1 MKIPAYLFLF
11 FLLVS
16 ASCRQQDYPRL
27 LAVADSLMDTRP
39 DSAWQLLRGISP
51 EALPTEGERMRHRL
65 LTVEAECRNG
75 QMPANDSLLLPL
87 IGYFQRGGETFWEA
101 RAEYNRGCILYNGLR
116 QAGKALESYR
126 RAEELAQAVHD
137 KRLLAHIYNQISRI
151 YYSQDYV
158 SKNDSLYWIT
168 KRLAEES
175 GDTVLWIETQQRLAT
190 LLMGQ
195 GKKNYPKAESLLLEN
210 YSLTQRL
217 QFKELQ
223 KNAAMS
229 LSMLYSYMRRGKQA
243 LFFAQ
248 KALFLQADTAAL
260 SVVHVLM
267 GEAYYRMQEY
277 DSASVWFNKVLGS
290 KRSTSLSAAYM
301 RLGNIAEKQGN
312 MKKALEFEKKRNFY
326 EEQFREQSQAVEIQL
341 AEQKRIWQRQQQ
353 EDNASYV
360 TLWTIGLSVSVFLL
374 LAFTIIIYVYR
385 LKRQKRGLQA
395 LPKSA
400 EVHGPDGEEAGR
412 DKESSLPIFED
423 SKLVF
428 AAESEEA
435 NRQKQTFNFEILTQQ
450 FKQQEIYGKI
460 QRILDYYHAHNDY
473 EEHFQEEDKRV
484 LVELVE
490 HETGGFIDYLK
501 ARCAT
506 LKKAEVVFCV
516 LSLIGLQVPEIAII
530 LERDPST
537 MYKRQKLLIKE
548 KLGVAQCDSLKNA
561 LKSL

>member
-11 FLLVS
+11 FLLVL

-87 IGYFQRGGETFWEA
+87 IGYFQRGGEIFWEA

-360 TLWTIGLSVSVFLL
+360 TLWTIGLSVSVFSF

-400 EVHGPDGEEAGR
+400 EVHEPDGEEAGR

>member
-1 MKIPAYLFLF
+1 M
-11 FLLVS
+11 
-16 ASCRQQDYPRL
+16 
-27 LAVADSLMDTRP
+27 
-39 DSAWQLLRGISP
+39 
-51 EALPTEGERMRHRL
+51 
-65 LTVEAECRNG
+65 
-75 QMPANDSLLLPL
+75 
-87 IGYFQRGGETFWEA
+87 
-101 RAEYNRGCILYNGLR
+101 
-116 QAGKALESYR
+116 
-126 RAEELAQAVHD
+126 AQAVHD

-360 TLWTIGLSVSVFLL
+360 TLWTIGLSVSVFSL

-400 EVHGPDGEEAGR
+400 EVHEPDGEEAGR

>member
-27 LAVADSLMDTRP
+27 LAVADSLMDARP

-75 QMPANDSLLLPL
+75 QIPANDSLLLPL

-360 TLWTIGLSVSVFLL
+360 TLWTIGLSVSVFSL

>member
-65 LTVEAECRNG
+65 LTLEAECRNG

-87 IGYFQRGGETFWEA
+87 IGYFQRRGETFWEA

-116 QAGKALESYR
+116 QAGKALESYQ

-360 TLWTIGLSVSVFLL
+360 TLWTIGLSVSVFSL

-400 EVHGPDGEEAGR
+400 EVHEPDGEEAGR

>member
-27 LAVADSLMDTRP
+27 LAVADSLMDARP
-39 DSAWQLLRGISP
+39 DSAWQVLRGISP

-87 IGYFQRGGETFWEA
+87 IGYFQRGGETYWEA

>member
-360 TLWTIGLSVSVFLL
+360 TLWTIGLSVSVFSL

>member
-27 LAVADSLMDTRP
+27 LAVADSLMDARP
-39 DSAWQLLRGISP
+39 DSAWQVLRGISP

-87 IGYFQRGGETFWEA
+87 IGYFQRGGETYWEA

-116 QAGKALESYR
+116 QTGKALESYR

-435 NRQKQTFNFEILTQQ
+435 NRQKQTFNFEKLTQQ
-450 FKQQEIYGKI
+450 FKQQEIYGKN

>member
-27 LAVADSLMDTRP
+27 LAVADSLMDARP
-39 DSAWQLLRGISP
+39 DSAWQVLRGISP

-87 IGYFQRGGETFWEA
+87 IGYFQRGGETYWEA

-260 SVVHVLM
+260 SVVHVLL